1 MEEGF
6 LDRRGH
12 VFISR
17 CAAQR
22 NYAGA
27 PVCSHPW
34 DTWQACNILRVVPRS
49 HARQACR
56 RVVPASPD
64 FNNKDKSFK
73 IDLMF
78 VYLPSAD

>member
-1 MEEGF
+1 MEDGF
-6 LDRRGH
+6 LDHRGH

-56 RVVPASPD
+56 MVVPASPD
-64 FNNKDKSFK
+64 FNNKDKPFK
-73 IDLMF
+73 TDLMF
-78 VYLPSAD
+78 VSLPSAD

>member
-6 LDRRGH
+6 LDRMGH
-12 VFISR
+12 VFIR
-17 CAAQR
+17 KCAAQR

-27 PVCSHPW
+27 PGGSHLRG
-34 DTWQACNILRVVPRS
+34 TWQACNILRVVPRS

-73 IDLMF
+73 TNLMF
-78 VYLPSAD
+78 VSLPSAD

>member
-34 DTWQACNILRVVPRS
+34 DTWKACNILRVVPRS

-56 RVVPASPD
+56 RVVPTSPD

-73 IDLMF
+73 TNLMF
-78 VYLPSAD
+78 VSLPSAD